1 MDRIYARPVTTNLEK
16 KLQRYQAM
24 VETAEVM
31 TRLDIDMLVI
41 DLILAGSPAEYVI
54 ERLTGTRW

>member
-1 MDRIYARPVTTNLEK
+1 MDRLVTTNLEK

-31 TRLDIDMLVI
+31 SRLDIDLLVI
-41 DLILAGSPAEYVI
+41 DLILHGSPPEYVI
-54 ERLTGTRW
+54 RRLTGTRW

>member
-1 MDRIYARPVTTNLEK
+1 MDRLVATNQEK